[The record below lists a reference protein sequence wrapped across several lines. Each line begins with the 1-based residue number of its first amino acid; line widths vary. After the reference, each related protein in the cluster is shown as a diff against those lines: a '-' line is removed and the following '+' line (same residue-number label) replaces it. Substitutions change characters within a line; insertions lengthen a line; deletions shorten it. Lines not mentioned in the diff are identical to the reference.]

1 MFHGAG
7 LPGVNRFHL
16 CGKGGQGPAD
26 ADTAG
31 PAGKLP
37 DKGAVA
43 ELLVGSDMLRRLEGT
58 VPEKAA
64 CVVLFGGTTARQAHA
79 GEGDFQKRR
88 PENGGFPGLCEWDMV
103 SAANVSHPGCP
114 PFPQRC

>member
-26 ADTAG
+26 ADTAD

-37 DKGAVA
+37 GKGAVA

-58 VPEKAA
+58 VPEKSSLR
-64 CVVLFGGTTARQAHA
+64 CPI
-79 GEGDFQKRR
+79 RR
-88 PENGGFPGLCEWDMV
+88 DIRPLGPRL
-103 SAANVSHPGCP
+103 
-114 PFPQRC
+114 